1 MKCENLLPRANEE
14 AHTIRHAYALKKRI
28 FLYLKKVSYQHF
40 WKLVNIDNSLAAS
53 RKINWAFHVSREIPV
68 SKPVESTLANYR
80 KLSKAPVI
88 KLVIT

>member
-1 MKCENLLPRANEE
+1 MKICFIVRTRKRTPYAT
-14 AHTIRHAYALKKRI
+14 HTHLKKS

-40 WKLVNIDNSLAAS
+40 WKLVDIDNSLVAS
-53 RKINWAFHVSREIPV
+53 RKINWAFHVSRKIPV

-88 KLVIT
+88 QLVIT